1 MPDSLMVDVDLVR
14 VCFVAI
20 KVAQPST
27 SKKTTTHWRFRWWV
41 VSFSNQVFFWCI
53 YIFFRNNAINTWET
67 TVERKPVTCTEK
79 PKTSDLLHDSISCD
93 FTWLWWAD
101 TKPAA
106 SLWCACIYREVW
118 VIRVHT
124 SSLGVSSNGLQRA
137 GESDDKLRKCVIIR
151 DASLW
156 LLLLVCARNLSSEKN
171 RGSSLKKG
179 NHKTIVCT
187 KHHEKGILYK

>member
-1 MPDSLMVDVDLVR
+1 M
-14 VCFVAI
+14 
-20 KVAQPST
+20 
-27 SKKTTTHWRFRWWV
+27 
-41 VSFSNQVFFWCI
+41 
-53 YIFFRNNAINTWET
+53 YIHFFRNNAINTWET
-67 TVERKPVTCTEK
+67 TVECKPVTCTEK

-106 SLWCACIYREVW
+106 SLWCARIYREVW

-156 LLLLVCARNLSSEKN
+156 LLLLVCARNLSSEKD

-179 NHKTIVCT
+179 NHNTIVCT
-187 KHHEKGILYK
+187 KHHKKDILYKYYSLSHIY